1 VSSRYQV
8 WLVDDREENRRNFEQ
23 RHEADWDV
31 KTFERP
37 DDVLAA
43 LSGGLAP
50 DALVCDIY
58 YYDDPVKREAVEGLV
73 KSKAQELRDLADSL
87 DAGKAQKGVGLIE
100 NVTAR
105 FGGCP
110 QFPVFAYTSKGAYLL
125 HDSAYDQ
132 LEAAGARWLFKG
144 KYTPQNE
151 RAVVNRAVQEVKSH
165 EFRRRIARIVLATG
179 AISAVAGALLGLL
192 LGHLAHVW
200 WGW

>member
-23 RHEADWDV
+23 RHGDEWDV

-37 DDVLAA
+37 NDVLAA
-43 LSGGLAP
+43 LSGGPSP

-58 YYDDPVKREAVEGLV
+58 YYDDPVKREEVEALV
-73 KSKAQELRDLADSL
+73 KSKAQELRELASEL

-100 NVTAR
+100 NVQAR
-105 FGGCP
+105 FGGRP
-110 QFPVFAYTSKGAYLL
+110 KFPVFAYTSKGAYLL
-125 HDSAYDQ
+125 QNSAYDQ

-144 KYTPQNE
+144 KYSPQNE
-151 RAVVNRAVQEVKSH
+151 RSVVNRAVQEVKFH
-165 EFRRRIARIVLATG
+165 ELRRRIARIVLAT
-179 AISAVAGALLGLL
+179 AVISAVAGALLGMLF
-192 LGHLAHVW
+192 GHLTHVW